1 MAHLHPLLR
10 EAAEENSSEGKV
22 TGEDQPKLFDRI
34 DASKLQGA
42 LSNASMMGRLEQE
55 GIPSN
60 LLPAVVQAQKE
71 AATEAAAKEKE
82 KPPPGPKA
90 KALFDFTAQSDKE
103 LSFKKG
109 DFLDLLHSIDD
120 NWLEAKLPGGGKGNI
135 PRSYIKVLTL
145 QQFRELSSPGPPKGT
160 QLAKALFDF
169 KGQTDKELSFSKGD
183 DIYIERKIDANWYE
197 GYHGDAK
204 GIFPAAYVQIT

>member
-10 EAAEENSSEGKV
+10 EAAEESSSESKV
-22 TGEDQPKLFDRI
+22 PGEDQPKLFDRI

-55 GIPSN
+55 GVPSH

-71 AATEAAAKEKE
+71 AAAEAAAKDKE

-90 KALFDFTAQSDKE
+90 KALFDFNAQSDKE

-120 NWLEAKLPGGGKGNI
+120 NWLEAKLAGNKGNI
-135 PRSYIKVLTL
+135 PRSYVKVLTL
-145 QQFRELSSPGPPKGT
+145 QQFRELSSPGPPKDT
-160 QLAKALFDF
+160 QLAKVLFDF
-169 KGQTDKELSFSKGD
+169 QGQADKELSFKKGD
-183 DIYIERKIDANWYE
+183 DLYIEKKIDANWYE
-197 GYHGDAK
+197 GYYGDTK
-204 GIFPAAYVQIT
+204 GIFPVAYVQLT